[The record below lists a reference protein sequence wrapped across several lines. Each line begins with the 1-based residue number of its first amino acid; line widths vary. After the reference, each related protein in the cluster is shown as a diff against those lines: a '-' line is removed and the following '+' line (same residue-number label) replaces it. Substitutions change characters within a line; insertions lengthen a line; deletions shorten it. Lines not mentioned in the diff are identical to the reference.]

1 MKTILFLLIPVL
13 VDAALQNPCLEPEVG
28 IITQY
33 VVFTNAEGTNYY
45 CAQCTQCAAY
55 AQNCTR
61 YKNAIC
67 KEPVAIADDFVLAL
81 SSYCVLNVGIGV
93 YYFAWH
99 HKSLLQQYS

>member
-1 MKTILFLLIPVL
+1 MLIWLLGVC
-13 VDAALQNPCLEPEVG
+13 VVNGALQNPCLEPEVG
-28 IITQY
+28 VITQY

-81 SSYCVLNVGIGV
+81 SSYCVLHVGIGV
-93 YYFAWH
+93 YYVAWH
-99 HKSLLQQYS
+99 SKTLLQQNT